1 MSLRSGEL
9 NEIPGLGDNLSAAVE
24 IRVNDLP
31 AFPGHPWKISKA
43 DIDRAKPIVARYG
56 DRVLPVLVDDENHV
70 MSGEIFIEAT
80 RLQGRKT
87 IRVIRQ
93 SGLSSAESLM
103 LGTAITKLQT
113 LGGWDGAAMEAALR
127 EFEEFIEDFSA
138 SLIGFAPGEL
148 DRIIGAASGGVE
160 ADRIPAIQPLPVSR
174 PGTVWKCGN
183 HMVVCGDAT
192 DPEAIQALLAGE
204 QVSVALCDPPFGCK
218 IDGFVSKKGR
228 HREFVQASGEM
239 DDDALLDFF
248 GKFCRAM
255 ATALAPGALVYLFID
270 WRSLRLLQQAAE
282 AVFGKLVNL
291 CVWAKDRAG
300 MGSFYR
306 SQHELVLLFAM
317 PGARHR
323 NNVELGR
330 HGRDRSNLWSWPCAA
345 SSRKGRE
352 GDMLGNHPTPKPVE
366 MIAEAIIDS
375 SLRTEIVFDCFLGSG
390 TTLIAAERTGR
401 RFRGM
406 DLDPLYVDLAVRRW
420 QDWTGK
426 DAVDAASGR
435 SFNDLAEEVCHEA
448 ED

>member
-1 MSLRSGEL
+1 MSLCSGEL
-9 NEIPGLGDNLSAAVE
+9 SEIPGLGDNLSTAVE
-24 IRVNDLP
+24 MRVDDLKP
-31 AFPGHPWKISKA
+31 FPGHPWKISRA
-43 DIDRAKPIVARYG
+43 DVDRAKPIIARYG
-56 DRVLPVLVDDENHV
+56 DRVLPVLTDDENRV
-70 MSGEIFIEAT
+70 MCGEVFVEAA
-80 RLQGRKT
+80 RLCGRKT

-93 SGLSSAESLM
+93 SGLSDTESLM

-113 LGGWDGAAMEAALR
+113 LGIWDGAAMEAALSD
-127 EFEEFIEDFSA
+127 FEAFVEDFSA

-148 DRIIGAASGGVE
+148 DRIIGAASAGEE
-160 ADRIPAIQPLPVSR
+160 ADKIPALQPLAVSR
-174 PGTVWKCGN
+174 PGSLWQCGA
-183 HMVVCGDAT
+183 HRILCGDAT
-192 DPEAIQALLAGE
+192 DPQAFKALLDGE

-239 DDDALLDFF
+239 DDDALLEFF

-255 ATALAPGALVYLFID
+255 ATVLVPGALVYLFID

-375 SLRTEIVFDCFLGSG
+375 SLRTEIAFDCFLGSG

-420 QDWTGK
+420 QEWTGK

-435 SFNDLAEEVCHEA
+435 SFNDLAKEVCHEA